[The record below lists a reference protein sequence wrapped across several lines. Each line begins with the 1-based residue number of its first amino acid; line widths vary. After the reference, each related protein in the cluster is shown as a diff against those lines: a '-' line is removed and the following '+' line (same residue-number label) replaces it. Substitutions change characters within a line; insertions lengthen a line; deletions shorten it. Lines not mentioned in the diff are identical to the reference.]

1 MDIINVSDNALSIS
15 ISALQQLTEQSSSI
29 TASCIDKLNA
39 QLSELDTDFR
49 RYIERYIDDIKKLDR
64 KLKDCVQENIS
75 ALRDRKVKLTEYE
88 THNYIKRTIG

>member
-1 MDIINVSDNALSIS
+1 MDKIYVSDEALRNSAT
-15 ISALQQLTEQSSSI
+15 ALQQLADQSARI
-29 TASCIDKLNA
+29 TALCIDRLNA

-64 KLKDCVQENIS
+64 KLNDCVQENIS
-75 ALRDRKVKLTEYE
+75 ALRDRNVKLTEYE